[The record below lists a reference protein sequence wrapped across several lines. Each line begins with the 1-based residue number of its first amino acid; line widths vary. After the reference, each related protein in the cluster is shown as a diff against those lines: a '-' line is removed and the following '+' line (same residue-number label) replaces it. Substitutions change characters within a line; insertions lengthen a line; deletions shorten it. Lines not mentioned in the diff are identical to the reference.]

1 MADLLLTYDIGTTGA
16 KAAIF
21 QRDATL
27 VGSAYTQY
35 ETYYPRPGWLEQSP
49 DDWWNA
55 VVESTR
61 TLIGQSGVRASDIA
75 AISFSGQMMGQV
87 PVDKEGNLLQER
99 VPIWADARA
108 GEQVARVFEALGGY
122 EEFYRI
128 TMQGH
133 NPELYSIFRV
143 MWYRDN
149 MPEVFDRV
157 YKFLHSKEFIAMR
170 MTGNFAT
177 DYTDQA
183 LGCTLD
189 MKKRTWSDEMFEAAG
204 LSRDLFPELHE
215 SIDVMGH
222 LTKQAADELNLVEGI
237 PVVVGSGDGPAAAA
251 GAAALEPGDAYFYIG
266 SASWGGTI
274 ETEPIGDFETKVI
287 VHNHLVPGLN
297 HSQYVMYTGAI
308 AQQWAKETL
317 FGKEDPEGVNLYE
330 VASDLA
336 SKIPLSEDTIVF
348 LPYMRPGGAP
358 YNNLNARGVFTGIG
372 LNHGR
377 EHLFRAVLEGVSF
390 NIRLLLD
397 RFETFRGQELDTLNV
412 IGGGSRN
419 PFWMRLLADITGR
432 CITTT
437 SLKQEANCF
446 AAAQCAGVGVGL
458 YENFAEVKK
467 LIRVEEE
474 YTPNP
479 DVADFYAKKYAIFL
493 KAYQDMLETYDLNAE
508 LETALL

>member
-1 MADLLLTYDIGTTGA
+1 
-16 KAAIF
+16 
-21 QRDATL
+21 
-27 VGSAYTQY
+27 
-35 ETYYPRPGWLEQSP
+35 
-49 DDWWNA
+49 
-55 VVESTR
+55 
-61 TLIGQSGVRASDIA
+61 
-75 AISFSGQMMGQV
+75 
-87 PVDKEGNLLQER
+87 
-99 VPIWADARA
+99 
-108 GEQVARVFEALGGY
+108 
-122 EEFYRI
+122 
-128 TMQGH
+128 
-133 NPELYSIFRV
+133 
-143 MWYRDN
+143 
-149 MPEVFDRV
+149 
-157 YKFLHSKEFIAMR
+157 
-170 MTGNFAT
+170 
-177 DYTDQA
+177 
-183 LGCTLD
+183 
-189 MKKRTWSDEMFEAAG
+189 
-204 LSRDLFPELHE
+204 
-215 SIDVMGH
+215 
-222 LTKQAADELNLVEGI
+222 
-237 PVVVGSGDGPAAAA
+237 
-251 GAAALEPGDAYFYIG
+251 
-266 SASWGGTI
+266 
-274 ETEPIGDFETKVI
+274 

-317 FGKEDPEGVNLYE
+317 FGEEDPEGVNLYE
-330 VASDLA
+330 FASNLA
-336 SKIPLSEDTIVF
+336 DKIPLSEDTIIF

-358 YNNLNARGVFTGIG
+358 YNNLNARGVFAGIG
-372 LNHGR
+372 LNHRR

-397 RFETFRGQELDTLNV
+397 RFERFRGQELDTLNV

-493 KAYQDMLETYDLNAE
+493 KAYQNMLETYDLIAE

>member
-55 VVESTR
+55 VVKSTR
-61 TLIGQSGVRASDIA
+61 TLIEQSGVRASDIA

-108 GEQVARVFEALGGY
+108 GEQVARVFKALGGY

-149 MPEVFDRV
+149 MPEVFNRV

-189 MKKRTWSDEMFEAAG
+189 MKKRMWSDEMFEAAG

-215 SIDVMGH
+215 SIDAMRIS
-222 LTKQAADELNLVEGI
+222 TSD
-237 PVVVGSGDGPAAAA
+237 PPR
-251 GAAALEPGDAYFYIG
+251 GAAPSKRSP
-266 SASWGGTI
+266 SATSRRRSSCTTI
-274 ETEPIGDFETKVI
+274 SCP
-287 VHNHLVPGLN
+287 
-297 HSQYVMYTGAI
+297 A
-308 AQQWAKETL
+308 
-317 FGKEDPEGVNLYE
+317 
-330 VASDLA
+330 
-336 SKIPLSEDTIVF
+336 
-348 LPYMRPGGAP
+348 
-358 YNNLNARGVFTGIG
+358 
-372 LNHGR
+372 
-377 EHLFRAVLEGVSF
+377 
-390 NIRLLLD
+390 
-397 RFETFRGQELDTLNV
+397 
-412 IGGGSRN
+412 
-419 PFWMRLLADITGR
+419 
-432 CITTT
+432 
-437 SLKQEANCF
+437 
-446 AAAQCAGVGVGL
+446 
-458 YENFAEVKK
+458 
-467 LIRVEEE
+467 
-474 YTPNP
+474 
-479 DVADFYAKKYAIFL
+479 
-493 KAYQDMLETYDLNAE
+493 
-508 LETALL
+508 